1 MARPHSAQ
9 IEGVWDMA
17 IEQFDVIN
25 GEIQNLSFSGVN
37 LKREK

>member
-17 IEQFDVIN
+17 IEQFD
-25 GEIQNLSFSGVN
+25 GNLTKDGIVGRTG
-37 LKREK
+37 REGGG